1 MQVIADA
8 QAHRQHQP
16 NKLLPVA
23 VAAVGRVLIAAV
35 LSVAVLS
42 VLMERSQVVQ
52 VAVLRSAMSSAL

>member
-1 MQVIADA
+1 MQVIVDA

-23 VAAVGRVLIAAV
+23 VAAVVRVQL
-35 LSVAVLS
+35 VAVLS
-42 VLMERSQVVQ
+42 AAALSVLMDRWQVVL